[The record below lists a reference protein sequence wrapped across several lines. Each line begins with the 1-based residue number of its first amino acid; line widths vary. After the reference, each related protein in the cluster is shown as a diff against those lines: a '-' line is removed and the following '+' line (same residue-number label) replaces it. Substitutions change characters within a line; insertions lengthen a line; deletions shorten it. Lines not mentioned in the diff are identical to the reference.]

1 MLAILRTRGLAGF
14 GVCTG
19 WGTRR
24 AELVATMDHADIRG
38 LVTALHRSVAG
49 LPRSSI
55 GDHRGGCPH
64 SSVEGSPHRVRASRC
79 RSGVS
84 TVTSWSWSLISP
96 VSRSRTRCNVPAD
109 IPNEGGEFARERDTD
124 LVVVQSAGLEAP
136 VAVVQA
142 QLRPPGDRAD
152 LGRLSLL
159 TQLQALADA
168 GGVAVVPGRLDQY
181 AAHVSVAGLGDRPEP
196 SLRTARVLGGD
207 HSQVPHQLARMREA
221 PEVPEL
227 GDDGGGGDEVKPAQA
242 HHGAH
247 EGVHPPVLDLLR
259 QGLAQAL
266 HPGLAFTD
274 RLAVLGEGN
283 VLGRVSEGHRSEV
296 ALVGRR
302 PGGLAAVAPAVTQ
315 HQRLELLA
323 GFEARAHRID
333 PRAAQCPDRL
343 VALR

>member
-168 GGVAVVPGRLDQY
+168 GGGAGVPGRLDQY

-221 PEVPEL
+221 PSIGDHRGGCPHSSVEGSPHRVRASRCRSGVSTVTSWSWSLISPVSRSRTRCNVPADIPNE
-227 GDDGGGGDEVKPAQA
+227 GGEFARERD
-242 HHGAH
+242 
-247 EGVHPPVLDLLR
+247 
-259 QGLAQAL
+259 
-266 HPGLAFTD
+266 TD
-274 RLAVLGEGN
+274 
-283 VLGRVSEGHRSEV
+283 
-296 ALVGRR
+296 
-302 PGGLAAVAPAVTQ
+302 
-315 HQRLELLA
+315 
-323 GFEARAHRID
+323 
-333 PRAAQCPDRL
+333 
-343 VALR
+343 